1 MINVHDIMCYDNK
14 GQRYDHS
21 DRMMD
26 DIDRMIKLCGRSS
39 MKTNIIIFCDGLMF
53 DGWRT

>member
-1 MINVHDIMCYDNK
+1 
-14 GQRYDHS
+14 
-21 DRMMD
+21 MD